1 MPRTGKSIRK
11 KISGCEGLGEE
22 KSVMITTGYGV
33 SLRERLQ
40 CPKTD
45 CSNDCTT
52 LNILRTITL
61 NGKN

>member
-1 MPRTGKSIRK
+1 
-11 KISGCEGLGEE
+11 
-22 KSVMITTGYGV
+22 MITNGYGV

-45 CSNDCTT
+45 CSNGCTT
-52 LNILRTITL
+52 LNILRTIRL